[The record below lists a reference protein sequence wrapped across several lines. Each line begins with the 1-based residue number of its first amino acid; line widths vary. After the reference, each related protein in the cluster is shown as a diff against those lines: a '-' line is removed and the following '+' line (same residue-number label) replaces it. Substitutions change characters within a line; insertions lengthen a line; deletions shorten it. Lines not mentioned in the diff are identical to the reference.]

1 AVLGDI
7 DGGIAQFR
15 RGQAIAEEVGSI
27 EGIAIAAT
35 NLAGLLDRVGR
46 SAAALDAATAGYALT
61 ERDGVARMYGAVLL
75 GHAAKAEL
83 ALGRWD
89 DAERT
94 TGQALRRGAVDAG
107 LVWLQVNRA
116 RLLIG
121 RGWFEEAGTLL
132 WRARVTDARLG
143 GTEHRTALIAAGAEL
158 A

>member
-1 AVLGDI
+1 AAASAREAIAIGEQTGAVTELALAYGILGWAMAVLGDI

-46 SAAALDAATAGYALT
+46 SAAALDAAPAGYALT
-61 ERDGVARMYGAVLL
+61 ERYGVARMYGAVLL

-116 RLLIG
+116 RLLI
-121 RGWFEEAGTLL
+121 
-132 WRARVTDARLG
+132 
-143 GTEHRTALIAAGAEL
+143 
-158 A
+158 